1 MSKPLVSIIVPVYNA
16 QNHIARCL
24 ESICAQSWQN
34 IEVIVLN
41 DGSKDQ
47 SLPVC
52 EAFRAKDERIV
63 LVDKANSGVSDT
75 RNLGLKLASGKYVQ
89 FVDSDDW
96 IEPDMYARFAAAI
109 TQYAPDMA
117 LCEFYYAFADH
128 NEPSTQH
135 LQRAYY
141 TKAQMEREIY
151 PTMLYHAPYYS
162 FGINPCC
169 WSKVFKKELLEQCLY
184 PVTPKVKIGEDA
196 AFTYPCLLAAES
208 LAYVDGCLYHYRN
221 NAQSMTAAFDPH
233 LTETIF
239 IPLDILR
246 TYFDTDKRALF
257 AQYQMYAAYLL
268 QLWVRNQA
276 SLDCDLDRKGLRQ
289 SCARV
294 CQNQELRALL
304 ASVPGAL
311 PRQVAVA
318 VRAVQQQKPGQLYLL
333 IKAWNL
339 YYKLRNGRA

>member
-1 MSKPLVSIIVPVYNA
+1 MTISVIVPIYKVEAYLRQCVDSVLA
-16 QNHIARCL
+16 QTYTDL
-24 ESICAQSWQN
+24 
-34 IEVIVLN
+34 
-41 DGSKDQ
+41 D
-47 SLPVC
+47 
-52 EAFRAKDERIV
+52 IV
-63 LVDKANSGVSDT
+63 LVDDGSPDNCPAICDAYARKDARVQVVHKPNG
-75 RNLGLKLASGKYVQ
+75 GLMSARQAGLRVAKGDYVG
-89 FVDSDDW
+89 FVDGDDW
-96 IEPDMYARFAAAI
+96 IEPNMYARFAAAI
-109 TQYAPDMA
+109 DRYTPDMA

-141 TKAQMEREIY
+141 TKAQLAQEIY

-276 SLDCDLDRKGLRQ
+276 SLDCDLDRKRMRQ

-318 VRAVQQQKPGQLYLL
+318 VRAVQQQKPVHLYLL
-333 IKAWNL
+333 TKAWNL

>member
-1 MSKPLVSIIVPVYNA
+1 MLVD
-16 QNHIARCL
+16 
-24 ESICAQSWQN
+24 
-34 IEVIVLN
+34 
-41 DGSKDQ
+41 DGSPDNCPAICDAYARKDARVQ
-47 SLPVC
+47 VVHKPNGGLMSARQAGLRV
-52 EAFRAKDERIV
+52 AKGD
-63 LVDKANSGVSDT
+63 
-75 RNLGLKLASGKYVQ
+75 YVG
-89 FVDSDDW
+89 FVDGDDW
-96 IEPDMYARFAAAI
+96 IEPNMYARFAAAI
-109 TQYAPDMA
+109 DRYTPDMA

-141 TKAQMEREIY
+141 TKAQLAQEIY

-276 SLDCDLDRKGLRQ
+276 SLDCDLDRKRMRQ

>member
-1 MSKPLVSIIVPVYNA
+1 
-16 QNHIARCL
+16 
-24 ESICAQSWQN
+24 
-34 IEVIVLN
+34 
-41 DGSKDQ
+41 
-47 SLPVC
+47 
-52 EAFRAKDERIV
+52 
-63 LVDKANSGVSDT
+63 
-75 RNLGLKLASGKYVQ
+75 
-89 FVDSDDW
+89 
-96 IEPDMYARFAAAI
+96 MYARFAAAI

-141 TKAQMEREIY
+141 TKAQLAQEIY

-294 CQNQELRALL
+294 LPKSGVAGTAGVCSRCLAKTGSGCRACC
-304 ASVPGAL
+304 AAAKAGS
-311 PRQVAVA
+311 AVFA
-318 VRAVQQQKPGQLYLL
+318 DQSLEFVLQIA
-333 IKAWNL
+333 
-339 YYKLRNGRA
+339 

>member
-1 MSKPLVSIIVPVYNA
+1 MTISVIVPIYKVEAYLRQCVDSILA
-16 QNHIARCL
+16 QTYTDL
-24 ESICAQSWQN
+24 
-34 IEVIVLN
+34 
-41 DGSKDQ
+41 D
-47 SLPVC
+47 
-52 EAFRAKDERIV
+52 IV
-63 LVDKANSGVSDT
+63 LVDDGSTDNCPAICDAYARQDARVQVVHKPNG
-75 RNLGLKLASGKYVQ
+75 GLMSARQAGLRVAKGDYVG
-89 FVDSDDW
+89 FVDGDDW
-96 IEPDMYARFAAAI
+96 IEPDMYAHFAAAI
-109 TQYAPDMA
+109 DRYAPDMA

-128 NEPSTQH
+128 NEPSTQR

-141 TKAQMEREIY
+141 TKAQLAQEIY

-169 WSKVFKKELLEQCLY
+169 WSKVFKKELLEQ
-184 PVTPKVKIGEDA
+184 
-196 AFTYPCLLAAES
+196 
-208 LAYVDGCLYHYRN
+208 CLYHYRN

-257 AQYQMYAAYLL
+257 AQYQMYAVYLL

-318 VRAVQQQKPGQLYLL
+318 VHAVQQQKPGQLYLL